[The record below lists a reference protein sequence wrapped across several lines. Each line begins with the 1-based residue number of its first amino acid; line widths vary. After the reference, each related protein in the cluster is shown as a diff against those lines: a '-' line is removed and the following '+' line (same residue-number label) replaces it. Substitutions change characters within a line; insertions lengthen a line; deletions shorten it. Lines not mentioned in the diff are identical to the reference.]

1 MDEPTRYQ
9 LRLKG
14 PAQELLTT
22 MCDELKTSPKDV
34 ILDALAVL
42 HYAIQAIR
50 AGRQVGSYDPVG
62 QNFSAIVTPSLQHL
76 SEKRERREMS
86 AAAR

>member
-1 MDEPTRYQ
+1 MDESTRYQ

-14 PAQELLTT
+14 PAQELLAA
-22 MCDELKTSPKDV
+22 MSKELNATPKDV

-42 HYAIQAIR
+42 HFATQAIR
-50 AGRQVGSYDPVG
+50 AGQQVGSYDPRN

-76 SEKRERREMS
+76 SERRAEREMS
-86 AAAR
+86 AAG